1 MMKPVRIASAA
12 LACLAACLALAQA
25 PAASD
30 AEGLVAVKAKKVDKA
45 WLLPGADFRPYKKVL
60 LKRAEVAFQKGWLR
74 DMNSNTIS
82 KVNKVTEA
90 DAMKIVEAARSGFD
104 AIWAEA
110 FKKSGYEIVTAPGE
124 GVLEVAPRVV
134 DLYLNSVAAPSQGIS
149 RSYTMQAGEA
159 TLHMDVRDSRLGTL
173 LGRVSDRRE
182 TMKSAQA
189 QLSMPA
195 TQSADFAQ
203 LFATWAVITVKGLE
217 ELKAQSP
224 MPETLKPGQK
234 VGKAAPR

>member
-1 MMKPVRIASAA
+1 MKKPTPIIAAA
-12 LACLAACLALAQA
+12 IACLCASLALAQA
-25 PAASD
+25 PAAPE
-30 AEGLVAVKAKKVDKA
+30 AEGLVAVKAKNVDKA

-90 DAMKIVEAARSGFD
+90 DAMKIVEAARAGVD
-104 AIWAEA
+104 AVWAEA
-110 FKKSGYEIVTAPGE
+110 FKRSGYEIVTAPGE

-134 DLYLNSVAAPSQGIS
+134 DLYLNSVDAPSAGIS
-149 RSYTMQAGEA
+149 RSYTIQSGEA

-173 LGRVSDRRE
+173 LGRISDRRE

-189 QLSMPA
+189 RMDTPGMK
-195 TQSADFAQ
+195 SADFAQ

-217 ELKAQSP
+217 ELKAHSP
-224 MPETLKPGQK
+224 MPEDLKPGAK
-234 VGKAAPR
+234 LPKK